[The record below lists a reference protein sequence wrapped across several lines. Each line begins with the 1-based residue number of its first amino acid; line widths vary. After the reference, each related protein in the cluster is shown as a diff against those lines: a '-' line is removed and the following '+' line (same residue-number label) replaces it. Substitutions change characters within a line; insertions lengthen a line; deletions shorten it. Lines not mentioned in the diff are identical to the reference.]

1 MHHSFDHA
9 DAKEEKPSPRTNRTT
24 KHQVNGV
31 EGRDTAAH
39 CLHHEPK
46 HAGQA
51 ARRYRDT
58 NHTMQPRGAT
68 RCTDPLEPRTTS
80 PPGDRKAD
88 RNVVDRPRRTKRQ
101 GQERPDRPRG
111 CPVLGWSQPRRQR
124 SSLGQVAQVGGSPT
138 CRSGLSA
145 LFGPRLIRRPTRL
158 ATTRFNPGGPTACPK
173 WRGKCGHRLR
183 LLCLS
188 ARPKP
193 GHHRRAPIA
202 LDRGCSEERRRGPVA
217 LAPPPTLQSTVLSPL
232 RSAWGRTASN
242 TRGSGGGDHRLGVWE
257 FDPQK
262 TSRNAKGSCSP

>member
-68 RCTDPLEPRTTS
+68 RCTDPLEPRTPS

-158 ATTRFNPGGPTACPK
+158 ATTRFNPGGPTP
-173 WRGKCGHRLR
+173 
-183 LLCLS
+183 
-188 ARPKP
+188 
-193 GHHRRAPIA
+193 AP
-202 LDRGCSEERRRGPVA
+202 
-217 LAPPPTLQSTVLSPL
+217 
-232 RSAWGRTASN
+232 
-242 TRGSGGGDHRLGVWE
+242 SGGGSAGIVFVFFACRPGRNQTTTVVPPWLWIGVAVKNVAVAQLRWLRR
-257 FDPQK
+257 QR
-262 TSRNAKGSCSP
+262 SSPLC